1 VEKKRKQEKRRSKKK
16 EIKKTISYIN
26 INEDKNILFKKK
38 KFKKLLYSFI
48 ISCTAKILPGDLF

>member
-38 KFKKLLYSFI
+38 KFKKLLYS
-48 ISCTAKILPGDLF
+48 